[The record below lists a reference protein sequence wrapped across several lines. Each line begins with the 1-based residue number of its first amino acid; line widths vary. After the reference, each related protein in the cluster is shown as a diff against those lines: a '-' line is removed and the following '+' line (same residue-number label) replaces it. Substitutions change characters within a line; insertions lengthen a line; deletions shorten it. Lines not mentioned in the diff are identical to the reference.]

1 MFQRKKSGAG
11 SSNPVGSRD
20 TDAAPEPTLKLK
32 GRPSARER
40 DGDPA
45 NPSVGRQSPRRPV
58 ELPVTTRRVER
69 AVPSQPE
76 GKKLIVGRDISLNG
90 QITSCEKLIVEGH
103 VRAELNECREM
114 EITKTGYFKGNAE
127 IENAEVSGHFEGSM
141 IVGDRLFIRAT
152 GRVEGDIRYGR
163 LEVECGGKLYGQI
176 MDTDQPNY
184 DSVATIPE
192 RREPETPDAEKAKPS
207 LSETVS
213 QG

>member
-1 MFQRKKSGAG
+1 MTRQIPQSGANRPDVRW
-11 SSNPVGSRD
+11 SCRSRLDASN
-20 TDAAPEPTLKLK
+20 AP
-32 GRPSARER
+32 
-40 DGDPA
+40 
-45 NPSVGRQSPRRPV
+45 
-58 ELPVTTRRVER
+58 
-69 AVPSQPE
+69 VPSQPE

-176 MDTDQPNY
+176 MDTDQ
-184 DSVATIPE
+184 TE
-192 RREPETPDAEKAKPS
+192 
-207 LSETVS
+207 L
-213 QG
+213 